1 MSPKRPRFLTA
12 LAVVVAGA
20 AFGLWSWHATDPHAN
35 AAASAFGLPPLQ
47 LPADVVLDPGRI
59 ELGRKLFFDR
69 RLSFN
74 GTMSCAMC
82 HVPEEGFT
90 SHASRT
96 ALGIEGK
103 SLRRNSPSLLNVAWQ
118 ASLFYDGRETSLSTQ
133 AWMPLLHPDE
143 MANPSI
149 GHVLQRIRG
158 LADYEGKFERA
169 FHGVGPSMD
178 TVGAAFAAFQATLVV
193 ADSRFDRW
201 RFGGQGSALSDVEK
215 LGFGIF
221 SGRGRC
227 TVCHLVGKQH
237 ALLADGKFHVTGAG
251 LAPPAGRSFV
261 VRLAPGV
268 QTVLTDA
275 DLADYSPPVL
285 PDLGRFEITLDPA
298 DRYAFRTPSL
308 RNVAQSAPYMHD
320 GSLATLAEVVDFYD
334 QGGGDAPG
342 RSTVLSPLGLGADD
356 KRALVAFLRALDG
369 SNLYALSAKTRQLA
383 LP

>member
-1 MSPKRPRFLTA
+1 MNLKRPSVLAAIVVA
-12 LAVVVAGA
+12 LAGVAL
-20 AFGLWSWHATDPHAN
+20 GLWLRRGPDPQAFP
-35 AAASAFGLPPLQ
+35 AASAFGLPPLH

-59 ELGRKLFFDR
+59 DLGRKLFFDR

-90 SHASRT
+90 SNASQR

-118 ASLFYDGRETSLSTQ
+118 TRLFHDGRESSLSTQ
-133 AWMPLLHPDE
+133 AWMPLLHLDE

-158 LADYEGKFERA
+158 LADYEGQFERVFRGA
-169 FHGVGPSMD
+169 GPSMD
-178 TVGAAFAAFQATLVV
+178 SIGAALAAFETTLVA

-201 RFGGQGSALSDVEK
+201 RFGGQGSALSDEEK
-215 LGFGIF
+215 LGFSVF
-221 SGRGRC
+221 SGKGRC
-227 TVCHLVGKQH
+227 TVCHLVGEQH
-237 ALLADGKFHVTGAG
+237 ALLADGRFHVTGAG
-251 LAPPAGRSFV
+251 LAPPAGRAFV
-261 VRLAPGV
+261 VPLAPGV

-275 DLADYSPPVL
+275 DLAAYSPRVP

-298 DRYAFRTPSL
+298 DRYAFKTPSL
-308 RNVAQSAPYMHD
+308 RNVAHSAPYMHD
-320 GSLATLAEVVDFYD
+320 GSLATLDAVVDFYD

-342 RSTVLSPLGLGADD
+342 KSEVLSALGLSATE
-356 KRALVAFLRALDG
+356 KHALVAFLRALDG
-369 SNLYALSAKTRQLA
+369 GNLQALSLKNRELA
-383 LP
+383 QP